1 MMDCVESF
9 HIRKLWSA
17 LSFGISIQPEWTS
30 YSYGRLPVI
39 STYNP
44 IYRLYNRIEITSYN

>member
-44 IYRLYNRIEITSYN
+44 IYRLYNRMEITSYN